1 VGFTLET
8 EYRLF
13 FEDDDLAGLEVT
25 MSSMTILQVLA
36 FDETRFRDA
45 ATPQEIRAK
54 YEALADQLGEH
65 LISWNLEDR
74 AGIPVPADAKGILA
88 QPERLMTVIVNAY
101 VQALRGVPAP
111 LELPS
116 DGGQPSGPEALTLP
130 MEPL

>member
-25 MSSMTILQVLA
+25 MSSMTILEVLA
-36 FDETRFRDA
+36 FDETRFQSADTVDELR
-45 ATPQEIRAK
+45 TK
-54 YEALADQLGEH
+54 YQAIADQLGEH

-74 AGIPVPADAKGILA
+74 SGLPVPADAKGILS
-88 QPERLMTVIVNAY
+88 QPERLITVIINAY

-116 DGGQPSGPEALTLP
+116 DGGQPSGPEVLELP